1 MTAFEI
7 QCTGEGVDLKLM
19 IIPCVDVA
27 DLCKFLDKNVLQA
40 VGCIGLDSNAR
51 TGWERNITIISI

>member
-19 IIPCVDVA
+19 IFPRVDVT
-27 DLCKFLDKNVLQA
+27 DLREFLDKNVL
-40 VGCIGLDSNAR
+40 
-51 TGWERNITIISI
+51 